1 MATKTEDVKA
11 DIKRLGGTLA
21 AHKGWFTRDHRT
33 LSRQLDELLV
43 PGRPTSEET
52 LALAKARYEK
62 LRVHADNV
70 DTVIGRM
77 CELTPEDSD
86 HHMSR
91 GTDVAEMLSN
101 IELSYTRL
109 MDEAEA
115 RKQAQ
120 QDAAAAAATAAAAGA
135 AALGGV
141 PGGAA
146 QQRNR
151 VREAVGLKPET
162 LAHDAGHVQLRDW
175 LLQFRR
181 YYDASYLEDGNDG
194 QKHGY
199 FFACIDRELR
209 AHIQPLVARDAVV
222 FQPDDVTHT
231 TSLEAHLQRYFDASI
246 PIFVRRHHLFT
257 MAFSR
262 GEADSHF
269 HTRMRA
275 QAEECDLANLGVNE
289 LLAQL
294 QMSKTPNAVLK
305 DEYLKTDGSLDNI
318 VKTFTAYETRAKA
331 VPVGATSASGG
342 LNALSNRPQG
352 RSGSNGCSYCGGN
365 NCSGRPSC
373 PATGVACKNCQR
385 LGHFAHVCRQPKQQQ
400 QQARQPAASSTSRP
414 QQQQT
419 GGKKGKKKVT
429 EYKRRKAT
437 GHAPIEQD
445 AESNHP

>member
-135 AALGGV
+135 AALGGA

-181 YYDASYLEDGNDG
+181 YYDASYLEDGNIG
-194 QKHGY
+194 QQHGY
-199 FFACIDRELR
+199 FYACIDRELR
-209 AHIQPLVARDAVV
+209 A
-222 FQPDDVTHT
+222 
-231 TSLEAHLQRYFDASI
+231 
-246 PIFVRRHHLFT
+246 
-257 MAFSR
+257 
-262 GEADSHF
+262 SHP
-269 HTRMRA
+269 A
-275 QAEECDLANLGVNE
+275 A
-289 LLAQL
+289 
-294 QMSKTPNAVLK
+294 
-305 DEYLKTDGSLDNI
+305 
-318 VKTFTAYETRAKA
+318 
-331 VPVGATSASGG
+331 
-342 LNALSNRPQG
+342 G
-352 RSGSNGCSYCGGN
+352 RS
-365 NCSGRPSC
+365 
-373 PATGVACKNCQR
+373 
-385 LGHFAHVCRQPKQQQ
+385 
-400 QQARQPAASSTSRP
+400 
-414 QQQQT
+414 
-419 GGKKGKKKVT
+419 
-429 EYKRRKAT
+429 
-437 GHAPIEQD
+437 
-445 AESNHP
+445 